1 LVVVFIIKKIL
12 NFVVVLFIK
21 SDTKHVKSSLKLRNK
36 YKLRWRKKYL
46 QFINV
51 VSEFYNNKMWFL

>member
-36 YKLRWRKKYL
+36 YKLR
-46 QFINV
+46 
-51 VSEFYNNKMWFL
+51 